1 MDLVT
6 GSSPE
11 NYTENI
17 MTVQI
22 PVGYTLVTE
31 ESEDEGVGKLYAFK
45 RSDGTHTMQ
54 AWSWK
59 MGCIDAMWEDV
70 RNRATQ
76 AAVPAMS
83 ATERNLR
90 TNASFATGYLQ
101 GKTFV
106 DAEVRIRMARA
117 GYVFGHGI
125 SAIETVEKLLVIL
138 NGKH

>member
-1 MDLVT
+1 MA
-6 GSSPE
+6 
-11 NYTENI
+11 
-17 MTVQI
+17 VQI

-45 RSDGTHTMQ
+45 RPDGTHTMQ

-83 ATERNLR
+83 ATERSLR
-90 TNASFATGYLQ
+90 SNASFAIGYLQ

-106 DAEVRIRMARA
+106 DAEVRIRMALRVRVRSWDKRHRDRRKA
-117 GYVFGHGI
+117 IGYVEWQTLG
-125 SAIETVEKLLVIL
+125 SKSLVP
-138 NGKH
+138 